1 MNDAI
6 KEARELAIAYMPS
19 AIETLNKIINDN
31 KADTKVRIRAS
42 NALIRAEKLLK
53 QIKKEENNG
62 KRTEFASV

>member
-1 MNDAI
+1 MNDATQ
-6 KEARELAIAYMPS
+6 EARELAIAYMPS
-19 AIETLNKIINDN
+19 AIEILNKIINDN

-62 KRTEFASV
+62 KRTEFASM